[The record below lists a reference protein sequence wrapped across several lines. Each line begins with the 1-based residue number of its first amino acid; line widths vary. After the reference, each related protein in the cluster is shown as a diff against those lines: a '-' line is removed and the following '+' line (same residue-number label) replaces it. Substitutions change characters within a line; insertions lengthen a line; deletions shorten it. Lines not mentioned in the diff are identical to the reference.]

1 MDQVEQIK
9 ITKGEVEVSM
19 PRSALVGVDHTHDG
33 VVFNF
38 VGCHFYCTDSH
49 MPLETKNMIKASVDS
64 FKGNVQVDVTNYK
77 QPVSVVLG

>member
-1 MDQVEQIK
+1 MEK
-9 ITKGEVEVSM
+9 ITIVKGDVEVSI
-19 PRSALVGVDHTHDG
+19 PRSSLVGVDHTHDG

-38 VGCHFYCTDSH
+38 KGCHFYTTDAH

-64 FKGNVQVDVTNYK
+64 FKGDLKVDVTNYK